1 MAKTCLGPVYNG
13 NPLYLLLQSV
23 DIANSTSFVIHL
35 GHSCNPEVQAFFT
48 LRSIIRD
55 RLVNCQPRCLQGH
68 TRLIHCPTVF
78 PITLTLRTRKSLIT
92 LRTQRTRLLAHQAS
106 ILRVVSIGGNLG
118 TFQGCKKPR
127 LTASKKKKRPTGPH
141 GDHGAIA

>member
-35 GHSCNPEVQAFFT
+35 GHSYNPEVQAFFT

-55 RLVNCQPRCLQGH
+55 RLVSCQPRCLQGH
-68 TRLIHCPTVF
+68 SRLIRCPTVF

-92 LRTQRTRLLAHQAS
+92 LRTRRTRLLAHQAS
-106 ILRVVSIGGNLG
+106 ILRVVSIEGNLG
-118 TFQGCKKPR
+118 TFQCYKKNPR
-127 LTASKKKKRPTGPH
+127 LTVPKKRTTGPH